1 MKKYI
6 FFLMA
11 GLSLTTVHSQ
21 EIADALRYSQN
32 NLTGTARFQAM
43 SGAFGALGGDFS
55 SLNINPAGSA
65 IFLNNQVGFTLSNY
79 NVKNQSYYFGTKD
92 TENNT
97 TFHINQ
103 AGAVFVF
110 NNDDL
115 KSDWKKFTIG
125 LNYENTNNFDNTLF
139 AFGNNPNN
147 SIANYF
153 LSYANPNTN
162 QNNIPVSV
170 LEDHYYDELNYREQ
184 QAFLGYQGYIINVNP
199 TNTSNDTYVSNVPAG
214 GNYYQENYVESKGN
228 NGKATFNV
236 ATQYKNMFYFGM
248 NLNTHFVDYRQ
259 YSSFYEDN
267 NQSQTNGVRSLLFE
281 NDLYTYGTGFSIQF
295 GAIAKVT
302 PALRLGLAYESQTW
316 YTINDELK
324 QNLSSYG
331 YNYGSPV
338 NPNLSYAYP
347 DSNSTT
353 IYAPYKLQTPSK
365 FTGSLA
371 YVFGKAGLISIDYSI
386 KDYSKTQFKS
396 EKLFKSLNN
405 SITNVL
411 DKSAELRIGAEKRIK
426 QWSLRAGYRTEQSPY
441 KDGKTIGDLIG
452 YSGGFGYNFGRTKLD
467 VAYSHSQRKSQEGFF
482 AQGFTDGAQ
491 VKSEKNNFSLSL
503 LFNL

>member
-6 FFLMA
+6 FFLIA

-32 NLTGTARFQAM
+32 NLTGTGRFQAM

-55 SLNINPAGSA
+55 SLNVNPAGSA

-302 PALRLGLAYESQTW
+302 PALRLGLAYESPTW
-316 YTINDELK
+316 YTLNDELK
-324 QNLSSYG
+324 QNLS
-331 YNYGSPV
+331 
-338 NPNLSYAYP
+338 
-347 DSNSTT
+347 DEDK
-353 IYAPYKLQTPSK
+353 IYFIDGVHPTHNVKPA
-365 FTGSLA
+365 
-371 YVFGKAGLISIDYSI
+371 FGWQLVSSFPTLK
-386 KDYSKTQFKS
+386 
-396 EKLFKSLNN
+396 
-405 SITNVL
+405 VC
-411 DKSAELRIGAEKRIK
+411 
-426 QWSLRAGYRTEQSPY
+426 
-441 KDGKTIGDLIG
+441 
-452 YSGGFGYNFGRTKLD
+452 
-467 VAYSHSQRKSQEGFF
+467 
-482 AQGFTDGAQ
+482 
-491 VKSEKNNFSLSL
+491 
-503 LFNL
+503 